1 MQDLTRCLTRAITE
15 HHLREAMHNS
25 NRCNP
30 VTVWTLDGQ
39 GKLQAGHALPA
50 YMTPCVLLDALT
62 GALDLYHGQSY
73 VKNVAT
79 LTV

>member
-1 MQDLTRCLTRAITE
+1 MHDLTRCLTRAITDQ
-15 HHLREAMHNS
+15 HLREAMRNTS
-25 NRCNP
+25 RDNP
-30 VTVWTLDGQ
+30 VIVWTLDGQ
-39 GKLQAGHALPA
+39 GRLQTGHALPA
-50 YMTPCVLLDALT
+50 FMTPCVLLDALT